1 MDGDGIAVAERSGYE
16 AMLGNG
22 AIPQSA
28 LPATTVALVVP
39 TRNEAA
45 HIESFLER
53 VEVALGEFGIRWHAE
68 IIDNS
73 DDETASIIRELSHQG
88 APVEVRHQ
96 DQAGGAAAL
105 GTAVRIGLGRARG
118 DIVCVIDADLQH
130 PPEILPEL
138 LAPIILGRADICVG
152 SRYRRGGSAA
162 GLEGRGRRLAARA
175 SGVVVRWLLPATRLT
190 SDPGSGLFALRR
202 EVLDGVALRPRGSRV
217 LAEVLSQASWH
228 ATCDVPYRFARTD
241 GGSAGLGIRDAV
253 SVARELA
260 TLWRLGTWLAAL
272 REGRSGNRGDPLRGR
287 RRVAPVHTEFLRDSA
302 AADGHLSGTRSLSIG

>member
-1 MDGDGIAVAERSGYE
+1 MPVSAAVPS
-16 AMLGNG
+16 
-22 AIPQSA
+22 SA
-28 LPATTVALVVP
+28 LRATTVALVVP

-45 HIESFLER
+45 HVESFLER
-53 VEVALGEFGIRWHAE
+53 VEAALGPFGIRWHAE

-73 DDETASIIRELSHQG
+73 DDETATIIRELSYQG

-96 DQAGGAAAL
+96 DGAGGGAAL
-105 GTAVRIGLGRARG
+105 GTAVRVGLGRARG

-138 LAPIILGRADICVG
+138 LAPIILGRSDICVG
-152 SRYRRGGSAA
+152 SRYRRGGSAV
-162 GLEGRGRRLAARA
+162 GLEGRWRRLAARA

-202 EVLDGVALRPRGSRV
+202 EILDSVTLRPRGSRV
-217 LAEVLSQASWH
+217 LAEVLSRASWH

-260 TLWRLGTWLAAL
+260 TLWRLGPWLTAR
-272 REGRSGNRGDPLRGR
+272 REDRSGSCRDPLRGR
-287 RRVAPVHTEFLRDSA
+287 RRVAPVQVEFLRDSA
-302 AADGHLSGTRSLSIG
+302 AGDGHVSGTRSLSIG